1 MRVPLEV
8 ADVFREGEARFLA
21 EYGHMLSREQRQV
34 LRDVVR
40 CRTAQLGGHLQQ
52 CDDCGHQRIQYNS
65 CRNRHCPKCQAMAR
79 AAWLEKRESELLPV
93 PYFHVV
99 FTLPHELGPLALQN
113 KRVVY
118 GLLFRAAAQTLLEIG
133 ATPQHLGA
141 KIGCLMVL
149 HTWGQNL
156 MHHPHVHA
164 IVTGGGLSADGSR
177 WIHGKQSKR
186 RKPFFAPG
194 KVLSRVFRG
203 KFIDSLKQAFRSGK
217 LGFFG
222 RLKSLGD
229 EAVFEQ
235 LLNKS
240 AGHDW
245 VVYAKRPFSSPACV
259 LKYLARYTHRVAIA
273 NQRLLA
279 CDGKRVT
286 FRWKDYAAAGTQK
299 TMTLSTN
306 EFMRRFLLHVLPS
319 GLVRI
324 RHYGWMANRGRSEKL
339 VLCRRLLGVV
349 EQQPV
354 KENLNTENS
363 TSSDQSPC
371 EPSSTAA
378 RCPTCKSGR
387 LIRID
392 SMQPVPRPSVGL
404 HRRLR
409 TNQSATLIHRDSRPR
424 SP

>member
-1 MRVPLEV
+1 MRAPLEV
-8 ADVFREGEARFLA
+8 ADVFRDGEARFLA
-21 EYGHMLSREQRQV
+21 QYGHTLSREQRQV
-34 LRDVVR
+34 LRAVIR
-40 CRTAQLGGHLQQ
+40 CRTAQLGGHVVQQ

-79 AAWLEKRESELLPV
+79 AVWLEKRESELLPV

-118 GLLFRAAAQTLLEIG
+118 GILFRAAAQTLLEI
-133 ATPQHLGA
+133 AADPKYLGA

-203 KFIDSLKQAFRSGK
+203 KFIDSLKRTFRSGK
-217 LGFFG
+217 LGFHG

-229 EAVFEQ
+229 ETAFEQ

-240 AGHDW
+240 VRHDW

-259 LKYLARYTHRVAIA
+259 LKYLARYTHRVAIS
-273 NQRLLA
+273 NRRLVEL
-279 CDGKRVT
+279 CDGRVS
-286 FRWKDYAAAGTQK
+286 FRYKDYSDDQQSK
-299 TMTLSTN
+299 TLSLSSS
-306 EFMRRFLLHVLPS
+306 EFIRRFLMHTLPS
-319 GLVRI
+319 GFVRI
-324 RHYGWMANRGRSEKL
+324 RYYGFLANRHRNERLEK
-339 VLCRRLLGVV
+339 CQDLLGVTSVPTPTIQETQTPV
-349 EQQPV
+349 ETSDRAPSPKTCPV
-354 KENLNTENS
+354 CRRQSLAIIDIVPPARPLPLRRPHFLIGRTANS
-363 TSSDQSPC
+363 ICFDTS
-371 EPSSTAA
+371 
-378 RCPTCKSGR
+378 
-387 LIRID
+387 
-392 SMQPVPRPSVGL
+392 
-404 HRRLR
+404 
-409 TNQSATLIHRDSRPR
+409 
-424 SP
+424 